1 MILMTFNDYS
11 DRLMG
16 DDAKSSVIL
25 SEIDFFF
32 SFIYFLEFVLKI
44 IGMGFITEK
53 NTYLRE
59 GWNLIDFAVII
70 STFFQKNNF
79 KKIMKILI

>member
-11 DRLMG
+11 DRKTG
-16 DDAKSSVIL
+16 GDAKSSLIL
-25 SEIDFFF
+25 SEIEIFF
-32 SFIYFLEFVLKI
+32 SSVYFLEFILKI

-59 GWNLIDFAVII
+59 GWNLIDFAVVI
-70 STFFQKNNF
+70 STYFNIKIQK
-79 KKIMKILI
+79 K